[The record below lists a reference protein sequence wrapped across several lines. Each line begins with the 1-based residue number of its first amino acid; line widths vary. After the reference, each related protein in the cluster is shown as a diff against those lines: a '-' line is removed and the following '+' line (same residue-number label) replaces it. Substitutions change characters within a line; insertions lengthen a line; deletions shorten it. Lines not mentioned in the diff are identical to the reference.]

1 MKKILS
7 ISIFLLVFT
16 TLFSQKLSR
25 EEYISRYAQ
34 LAVEE
39 MERTGVPA
47 SITLA
52 QACVESANGNSDL
65 SVAANNHFGIKCH
78 SSWKGKKIYHDDDK
92 KNECFRVYNSVYES
106 YKDHSDFLVN
116 GQRYSF
122 LFDLN
127 PTDYK
132 GWAKGLKKAGYAT
145 NPEYA
150 HMLIRIIE
158 EFELFKYDNPGKYAV
173 EFAEQKEEK
182 SILSDVFDFSRKPL
196 EKAPAPTVEAPD
208 LSKLAPSDNQY
219 NKSIYTQNKT
229 EFVFIQDGE
238 TVFTISQKFGIPVWK
253 LYYMNDLKTG
263 QSVENGDILY
273 LEKKRR
279 QAEKPYYTHTAQKG
293 ETIRSISQ
301 LYSVRAKNIAKMN
314 RRDIDADIAEGTH
327 IYLRKN
333 LIMFE

>member
-7 ISIFLLVFT
+7 VSIFLLVFT

-25 EEYISRYAQ
+25 EEYISQYAP

-39 MERTGVPA
+39 MGRTGVPA

-52 QACVESANGNSDL
+52 QACIESANGNSDL

-78 SSWKGKKIYHDDDK
+78 SSWKGKKIYHDDDTK
-92 KNECFRVYNSVYES
+92 QECFRVYSSVYES

-158 EFELFKYDNPGKYAV
+158 EFELYKYDNPEKYAV
-173 EFAEQKEEK
+173 DLAEQKEEK

-196 EKAPAPTVEAPD
+196 KKAPAPTVETPD
-208 LSKLAPSDNQY
+208 LSKLAPSENRY
-219 NKSIYTQNKT
+219 NKSIYKQNKT

-263 QSVENGDILY
+263 QSVKDGDILY
-273 LEKKRR
+273 LEKKQQ
-279 QAEKPYYTHTAQKG
+279 QAEKPYYTHTIQKG

-301 LYSVRAKNIAKMN
+301 LYGVRAKSIAKMN
-314 RRDIDADIAEGTH
+314 RRDIDDDIPEGTH

>member
-7 ISIFLLVFT
+7 VSIFLLVFT

-25 EEYISRYAQ
+25 EEYISQYAQ

-39 MERTGVPA
+39 MKLSGIPA

-52 QACVESANGNSDL
+52 QACLESADGNSDL
-65 SVAANNHFGIKCH
+65 SVTANNHFGIKCH

-145 NPEYA
+145 NPDYA
-150 HMLIRIIE
+150 NMLIRIIE
-158 EFELFKYDNPGKYAV
+158 EYELFKYDKPEKYAV
-173 EFAEQKEEK
+173 EFAEQKEEN

-196 EKAPAPTVEAPD
+196 TKAPAPTVDAPD
-208 LSKLAPSDNQY
+208 LSKLAPCDNRY
-219 NKSIYTQNKT
+219 NKSIYKQNKT

-279 QAEKPYYTHTAQKG
+279 QAEKPYYTHTVQKG

-301 LYSVRAKNIAKMN
+301 LYGVQAKSIAKMN
-314 RRDIDADIAEGTH
+314 RRDIDDEIPEGTH